1 MDFQFK
7 SKFNLEDVVWFM
19 ENNKPVQGII
29 DTIHYQRKESV
40 DLSCGHK
47 SVFARLKSFIQGARC
62 EVRLRYQIDMVNDDG
77 EFQSCPHYRGE
88 NEIFKSKEELLK
100 SL

>member
-19 ENNKPVQGII
+19 EDNKPVQGII
-29 DTIHYQRKESV
+29 DSIHYRRDESV
-40 DLSCGHK
+40 DLRCRHK
-47 SVFARLKSFIQGARC
+47 SVFTRLKSYLEGARC
-62 EVRLRYQIDMVNDDG
+62 KIHVSYVIDIVGEDG
-77 EFQSCPHYRGE
+77 EFKSSPHYRVE
-88 NEIFKSKEELLK
+88 DKIFKSKEELLK

>member
-19 ENNKPVQGII
+19 EDNKPEQGII
-29 DTIHYQRKESV
+29 GTIHYRREESV
-40 DLSCGHK
+40 DLRYRHK
-47 SVFARLKSFIQGARC
+47 SVFAKLKSYLEGAKCRIF
-62 EVRLRYQIDMVNDDG
+62 VRYEIDMIGDDG
-77 EFQSCPHYRGE
+77 EFKSCPHYRDE
-88 NEIFKSKEELLK
+88 DEIFKFKEELLK

>member
-19 ENNKPVQGII
+19 EDNKPVQGII
-29 DTIHYQRKESV
+29 KQINYSRSEYV
-40 DLSCGHK
+40 DIRCRHK
-47 SVFARLKSFIQGARC
+47 SVFAKLKSFIEGARC
-62 EVRLRYQIDMVNDDG
+62 KVHISYEMDMVDNDG
-77 EFQSCPHYRGE
+77 EFKSCPHYRGE
-88 NEIFKSKEELLK
+88 NEIFKSKEELLN

>member
-19 ENNKPVQGII
+19 EDNKPVQGII
-29 DTIHYQRKESV
+29 DTINYQRKEFV
-40 DLSCGHK
+40 DLRCRHK
-47 SVFARLKSFIQGARC
+47 SVFAKLKSYLEGTRC
-62 EVRLRYQIDMVNDDG
+62 NIHVSYEIDMVGEDG
-77 EFQSCPHYRGE
+77 EFKSSPHYRYE
-88 NEIFKSKEELLK
+88 DEIFKSKEELLK